1 MRSENAFRVKSYYQT
16 RLFFEKLIQKSNY
29 DKYRSPL
36 IKETMIFVAHNAL
49 AFTRIVSLSSHEVS
63 GVKCKQDQNYYYRVT
78 IKERYNVERNCGP
91 LWNFGKFLCLCGAHQ
106 ICSI

>member
-49 AFTRIVSLSSHEVS
+49 AFTRIVSLRRSR
-63 GVKCKQDQNYYYRVT
+63 QTQ
-78 IKERYNVERNCGP
+78 GP
-91 LWNFGKFLCLCGAHQ
+91 LVNKLLTTNTKRNQ
-106 ICSI
+106 KLKIRESISR

>member
-49 AFTRIVSLSSHEVS
+49 AFTRIVSLHKLKVS
-63 GVKCKQDQNYYYRVT
+63 IHHAAQVT
-78 IKERYNVERNCGP
+78 AFYTSYEFVC
-91 LWNFGKFLCLCGAHQ
+91 CL
-106 ICSI
+106 IV